1 MWLKSLVSYVLK
13 LLIALTPLVVVPLV
27 VAGETNHPTLA
38 WLLGATKENVQQRA
52 IAFFTVLDILIL
64 AAYET
69 FTHFLPQRE
78 ARRVADVYVA
88 GLLDDFRNVITGQR
102 LKLGADIRINIMFV
116 RRSAFTLFM
125 RRFVWF
131 ANRGFEGAHQDNGLW
146 LFVGQGICGRAFKE
160 RKTLVAD
167 LRGSDSEQPPWWPC
181 RDNFYLFPWQRKK
194 TAHLTAILTIP
205 IFAEE
210 HLGLMTSHRP
220 VGVINIDAVSENGAE
235 RLLSNKKRL
244 DEFFKESGKI
254 LALFAPR

>member
-1 MWLKSLVSYVLK
+1 MWFKSLVSYVLK

-27 VAGETNHPTLA
+27 VAEETNHPTLA

-52 IAFFTVLDILIL
+52 VAFFTVLDILTL
-64 AAYET
+64 ATYET
-69 FTHFLPQRE
+69 FTNFLPQRQ

-88 GLLDDFRNVITGQR
+88 GLLDGFRNVITGARPEARSRHPHQHHVRPPIGVHALHSAVR
-102 LKLGADIRINIMFV
+102 LIR
-116 RRSAFTLFM
+116 
-125 RRFVWF
+125 
-131 ANRGFEGAHQDNGLW
+131 NRGFEGAHQDNGLW

-167 LRGSDSEQPPWWPC
+167 LRGSDSEHPPWWPC
-181 RDNFYLFPWQRKK
+181 RDNFYLFPWQRRK

-220 VGVINIDAVSENGAE
+220 VGVIIHAVSENGAE

-244 DEFFKESGKI
+244 DEFFKESGKV
-254 LALFAPR
+254 LALLAPR